1 MSTGCRAGVLQRQLP
16 LSVFWNANAF
26 SILNLRATEKPS
38 LIPGNGFA
46 PPDFESQHI
55 PVQLE
60 AIGLQTANGER
71 TIISTAAVTSAL
83 CSATSL
89 SISKT
94 PLTLRKLWQVLAE
107 WICAT
112 HRSTPS
118 ASGRGV
124 DICRP
129 KTRLGSPLAAIISAV
144 FWLMYSA
151 RQPADDDSSCS
162 GTLSLSSRSHFRS
175 RALVHRAYSANASL
189 ASSSFNL
196 AIRARTRLLSSASAI
211 ASEGSLQISSPAV
224 VLVARQSKF
233 G

>member
-16 LSVFWNANAF
+16 LSVFWNANTF

-112 HRSTPS
+112 HKSTAS
-118 ASGRGV
+118 ASGKGDDV
-124 DICRP
+124 CRP
-129 KTRLGSPLAAIISAV
+129 KARLGSPLAAIISAV

-162 GTLSLSSRSHFRS
+162 CSYPCRPDRTFDRGLWSIER
-175 RALVHRAYSANASL
+175 
-189 ASSSFNL
+189 
-196 AIRARTRLLSSASAI
+196 IRRTRLLPRLPSTWLSAQGRSRRTA
-211 ASEGSLQISSPAV
+211 ARRSPS
-224 VLVARQSKF
+224 QS